1 MVKKGRLKDTP
12 FLKLLLGFH
21 TNKVT
26 GILRLTNGPEVKIIY
41 LSKGKP
47 IFSASNLP
55 GDRMGALVLRLNIV
69 TEDQLDSALKEV
81 MKTGKRL
88 GTVLVDM
95 NLITAEQ
102 LFDLVLKQVSEI
114 IYSAFELDDAEYS
127 FIDDTH
133 FNNEVITLDLSLW
146 ELMIEG
152 VKRKFSPD
160 KLKEITGHSNTILQ
174 KRPVSPDDLSIIEGT
189 GGERFYAMIDG
200 SKTNADII
208 SAAGMGELK
217 AIQIIGVLNL
227 LGFVYPGEEKK
238 ETAADASLLS
248 TIGKKLDEFQ
258 SMNLFEKLG
267 LDKTATKEQILSS
280 FTLLSKS
287 YHPDKFAEPRLKD
300 IKPLALQMYN
310 QILEAFTILYKDAS
324 REKYIRD
331 LEEQDKSMLFT
342 ETDPVLARQSFEKG
356 RTYVN
361 EKKYPEAYRM
371 FSTAI
376 TNDPSIS
383 EYYTGLA
390 ILETMNF
397 NNHPVNLDAAE
408 QAFSRAVELNPEE
421 PRNYYYLGV
430 IYKNK
435 EDYATARGYFLKAL
449 VHNPN
454 HKESKKQLEILDK
467 I

>member
-1 MVKKGRLKDTP
+1 MVNKGRLKETP
-12 FLKLLLGFH
+12 FLKLLLSFYSSR
-21 TNKVT
+21 VT

-41 LSKGKP
+41 LSQGKP

-69 TEDQLDSALKEV
+69 SEDQLDGALKEV
-81 MKTGKRL
+81 MSSGKRL

-114 IYSAFELDDAEYS
+114 IYSAFELDDADYS
-127 FIDDTH
+127 FVEDVH

-160 KLKEITGHSNTILQ
+160 KLKELTGPSNTVLQ
-174 KRPVSPDDLSIIEGT
+174 KHPVSSEDISIVKDT
-189 GGERFYAMIDG
+189 DGERFYNLIDG
-200 SKTNADII
+200 NRTLTDVI

-217 AIQIIGVLNL
+217 AIQILGVLIL
-227 LGFVYPGEEKK
+227 LGFIFPGAEKK
-238 ETAADASLLS
+238 GTATDQSLKS
-248 TIGKKLDEFQ
+248 NIEKKLEGFQ
-258 SMNLFEKLG
+258 GMNLFEKLG
-267 LDKTATKEQILSS
+267 LDKSATKEQVLTS

-287 YHPDKFAEPRLKD
+287 YHPDKFADPQFKD
-300 IKPLALQMYN
+300 VKPLALQAYN
-310 QILEAFTILYKDAS
+310 QILEAFTILYKDAT
-324 REKYIRD
+324 REKYIKD
-331 LEEQDKSMLFT
+331 LQEQDKSVLFA

-356 RTYVN
+356 RAFVN
-361 EKKYPEAYRM
+361 ERKYPEAYRM

-376 TNDPSIS
+376 TNDPNIS

-397 NNHPVNLDAAE
+397 NNHPVNIDAAE
-408 QAFSRAVELNPEE
+408 KSFSRAVELNPEE

-435 EDYATARGYFLKAL
+435 EEYATARGYFLKAL

-454 HKESKKQLEILDK
+454 HRESKKQLELLDK